1 MLRTQV
7 IKKYQYASSS
17 SSSFF
22 FFLFSPLLFLLD
34 PWWMGDEG
42 TPREQDAS
50 EEEGRQKWDSARE
63 RHSHGLSLT
72 FSVHPVNH
80 TLSWCEGDCRDHK
93 VSTLRLLVLCNH
105 WASGNFEECREV
117 LAAFSFILRLK
128 GQSDQ
133 LWGSWFSRLPHRVLR
148 EWRQMSAW
156 ELSWASLGWLPYR
169 TCVEGEGISAPICTS
184 LDDCLPF
191 QSIRIYTPPKIV
203 AASRWWAFA
212 VS

>member
-1 MLRTQV
+1 MKET
-7 IKKYQYASSS
+7 A
-17 SSSFF
+17 
-22 FFLFSPLLFLLD
+22 
-34 PWWMGDEG
+34 G
-42 TPREQDAS
+42 T
-50 EEEGRQKWDSARE
+50 
-63 RHSHGLSLT
+63 T
-72 FSVHPVNH
+72 
-80 TLSWCEGDCRDHK
+80 K

-117 LAAFSFILRLK
+117 LRVRHDWAISLSRIGEGNGNPLQYSCLENPRDGGAWWAAVYGVAQSRTRLKRRSSSSSSREVLAAFSFILGLK
-128 GQSDQ
+128 AQSDQ

-169 TCVEGEGISAPICTS
+169 TCVEGEGVSAPVCTS

-203 AASRWWAFA
+203 VASKCWAFA
-212 VS
+212 VSQVLF